1 MSQDSQI
8 IANKRENIG
17 TGSSRNLRLEKKIP
31 GIIYGEK
38 KDPIPVTLDEKTLK
52 IKIKDP
58 TFFSKQCE
66 IKFNN
71 EVIKVLPKDLQL
83 HPVKE
88 SILHID
94 FLRIGENT
102 TVTLFVPV
110 KFINENNCPGMKQG
124 GVLNVV
130 RREVELITLVS
141 KIPESLEANLDGLEI
156 GDSIHISSITLEEGV
171 VPTISDRDFTIATIA
186 PPTVMKIEEE
196 KSVDQA
202 EDGAE
207 ATEGSDEAKQEAAK
221 EESSEEKETEGS
233 EKKWYF
239 LIKWF

>member
-8 IANKRENIG
+8 IVNKRENNG
-17 TGSSRNLRLEKKIP
+17 TGSSRSLRLEKKVP

-38 KDPIPVTLDEKTLK
+38 KDPIPVVLDEKTLR

-58 TFFSKQCE
+58 SFFSKQCE
-66 IKFNN
+66 IKFND

-94 FLRIGENT
+94 FLRVGENT

-110 KFINENNCPGMKQG
+110 KFINENNCPGLKQG
-124 GVLNVV
+124 GVLNIV
-130 RREVELITLVS
+130 RREIELITLVS

-156 GDSIHISSITLEEGV
+156 GDSIHISSIAIQEGV
-171 VPTISDRDFTIATIA
+171 KPTISDRDFTIATIA
-186 PPTVMKIEEE
+186 PPTVMKVEEE
-196 KSVDQA
+196 KPA
-202 EDGAE
+202 EEAAEGDESAE
-207 ATEGSDEAKQEAAK
+207 AKASADETKQDVEK
-221 EESSEEKETEGS
+221 EQTSEEKKPEDG
-233 EKKWYF
+233 EKK
-239 LIKWF
+239 

>member
-8 IANKRENIG
+8 IANKRENSG
-17 TGSSRNLRLEKKIP
+17 TGSSRSLRKEKKVP

-38 KDPIPVTLDEKTLK
+38 KDPIPVILDEKTLK

-66 IKFNN
+66 VKFND

-94 FLRIGENT
+94 FLRVGENT

-110 KFINENNCPGMKQG
+110 KFLNENNCPGLKQG

-130 RREVELITLVS
+130 RREIELITLVS

-156 GDSIHISSITLEEGV
+156 GDSIHISSITLQEGV
-171 VPTISDRDFTIATIA
+171 KPTISDRDFTIATIA
-186 PPTVMKIEEE
+186 PPTVMKVEEE
-196 KSVDQA
+196 KPA
-202 EDGAE
+202 EDAAEGDESAE
-207 ATEGSDEAKQEAAK
+207 AKTSADDTKPEAAK
-221 EESSEEKETEGS
+221 EQSSEEKKTENS
-233 EKKWYF
+233 EKK
-239 LIKWF
+239 

>member
-8 IANKRENIG
+8 IVNKRENSG
-17 TGSSRNLRLEKKIP
+17 TGSSRSLRKEKKVP

-38 KDPIPVTLDEKTLK
+38 KDPIAIVLDEKTLK

-66 IKFNN
+66 VKFNDEIIN
-71 EVIKVLPKDLQL
+71 VLPKDLQL

-94 FLRIGENT
+94 FLRVGENT

-110 KFINENNCPGMKQG
+110 KFINENNCPGLKQG

-130 RREVELITLVS
+130 RREIELITLVS

-156 GDSIHISSITLEEGV
+156 GDSVHISSITLEEGV
-171 VPTISDRDFTIATIA
+171 KPTISDRDFTIATIA
-186 PPTVMKIEEE
+186 PPTVMKVEEE
-196 KSVDQA
+196 KPA
-202 EDGAE
+202 EDVE
-207 ATEGSDEAKQEAAK
+207 STEAKAGADESNQEVAK
-221 EESSEEKETEGS
+221 EQTSEDKKPEDG
-233 EKKWYF
+233 EKK
-239 LIKWF
+239 

>member
-8 IANKRENIG
+8 VVNKRENNG
-17 TGSSRNLRLEKKIP
+17 TGSSRSLRLQNKIP
-31 GIIYGEK
+31 GIIYGDK
-38 KDPIPVTLDEKTLK
+38 KDPIPVVLDEKALK

-66 IKFNN
+66 IKFND

-94 FLRIGENT
+94 FLRVGENT

-110 KFINENNCPGMKQG
+110 KFINENNCPGIKQG

-130 RREVELITLVS
+130 RREIELITLVS

-156 GDSIHISSITLEEGV
+156 GDSIHISSINLQEGV
-171 VPTISDRDFTIATIA
+171 KPVISDRDFTIATIA
-186 PPTVMKIEEE
+186 PPTVMKVEEE
-196 KSVDQA
+196 KSVEEA
-202 EDGAE
+202 EESTEGAE
-207 ATEGSDEAKQEAAK
+207 AKDGSDETKQEAAK
-221 EESSEEKETEGS
+221 EQSSEEKKS
-233 EKKWYF
+233 ENNAKK
-239 LIKWF
+239 

>member
-94 FLRIGENT
+94 FLRVGENT

-171 VPTISDRDFTIATIA
+171 TPTISDRDFTIATIA

-196 KSVDQA
+196 KSVDEA

-207 ATEGSDEAKQEAAK
+207 AKEGSDETKQEAAK
-221 EESSEEKETEGS
+221 EESSAEKETDSGA
-233 EKKWYF
+233 KK
-239 LIKWF
+239 

>member
-8 IANKRENIG
+8 IVNRRENSG
-17 TGSSRNLRLEKKIP
+17 TGSSRSLRKEKKVP

-38 KDPIPVTLDEKTLK
+38 KDPIAIVLDEKTLK

-66 IKFNN
+66 VKFND
-71 EVIKVLPKDLQL
+71 EVINVLPKDLQL

-94 FLRIGENT
+94 FLRVGENT

-110 KFINENNCPGMKQG
+110 KFTNENNCPGLKQG

-130 RREVELITLVS
+130 RREIELITLVS

-156 GDSIHISSITLEEGV
+156 GDSIHISSITLQEGV
-171 VPTISDRDFTIATIA
+171 KPTISDRDFTIATIA
-186 PPTVMKIEEE
+186 PPTVMKVEEE
-196 KSVDQA
+196 KPA
-202 EDGAE
+202 EEAADGDENAE
-207 ATEGSDEAKQEAAK
+207 AKASADETKQEVAK
-221 EESSEEKETEGS
+221 EQTSEEKKPENG
-233 EKKWYF
+233 EKK
-239 LIKWF
+239 